1 MKPIGTTECISFQSP
16 NSGTLF
22 FLNSRETLSNS
33 QTVSR
38 PLCMT
43 LFSHLLMLPTVPLK
57 KKEGNIQRK
66 AIPEIAHFRSVYHVI
81 VYTDRILQV
90 EH

>member
-1 MKPIGTTECISFQSP
+1 MNVLVSKGLTQA
-16 NSGTLF
+16 LF
-22 FLNSRETLSNS
+22 FLNNRETLSNS
-33 QTVSR
+33 QTVSH
-38 PLCMT
+38 PVYMI
-43 LFSHLLMLPTVPLK
+43 LFSHLLILPTVPLK

-66 AIPEIAHFRSVYHVI
+66 AIPEIVHFRSVYHII